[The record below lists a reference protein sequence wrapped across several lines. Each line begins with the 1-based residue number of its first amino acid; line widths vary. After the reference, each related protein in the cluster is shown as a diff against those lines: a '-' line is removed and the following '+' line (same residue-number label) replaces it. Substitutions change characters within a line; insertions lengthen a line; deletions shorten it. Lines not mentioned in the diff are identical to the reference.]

1 MNTSATW
8 RILRGLYEYEWTWR
22 ILRGLYEY
30 ECDMENIEGP
40 L

>member
-1 MNTSATW
+1 MNTSV
-8 RILRGLYEYEWTWR
+8 TWR

-30 ECDMENIEGP
+30 ECDMDEYECDMENIEGP

>member
-1 MNTSATW
+1 MNTSV
-8 RILRGLYEYEWTWR
+8 TWR

-30 ECDMENIEGP
+30 ECDMENIEYECDMENIEGP